1 MDQASSA
8 FSTGVPVSAA
18 IPQLAGN
25 SRQGFGLVDGTM
37 RRASGWVIS
46 SNTLGLSTSL
56 YDGDA
61 GSRSTGKERDAESG
75 NDYFGARYFGSS
87 MGRFLSP
94 DPLGGSLVNPQSL
107 NRYAY
112 AFNNPLRFTDPT
124 GMYVTNC
131 ASGDKACAKSSSSF
145 EKSRQH
151 DLKSKN
157 AGIRGAAGA
166 YGDPGQKNGV
176 TVAFGDP
183 GKGKNGTTTV
193 TGLQKNADGSYSAEA
208 TVTIRPGQSG
218 AELDSTVGH
227 EGQHVEDAQGFAST
241 VTPQGYY
248 DLSKNLTQL
257 QTETNAYGISNAVL
271 SDEGATASFGTC
283 SDGPCMLGFGVTNP
297 GATIKQLLANPAN
310 GYGVTEANPGQR
322 QFGNLPPNPVPQA
335 PAPQ

>member
-1 MDQASSA
+1 MRSTILCAS
-8 FSTGVPVSAA
+8 P
-18 IPQLAGN
+18 I
-25 SRQGFGLVDGTM
+25 RQGCTLQTVRVET
-37 RRASGWVIS
+37 RRA
-46 SNTLGLSTSL
+46 
-56 YDGDA
+56 
-61 GSRSTGKERDAESG
+61 
-75 NDYFGARYFGSS
+75 
-87 MGRFLSP
+87 
-94 DPLGGSLVNPQSL
+94 Q
-107 NRYAY
+107 
-112 AFNNPLRFTDPT
+112 
-124 GMYVTNC
+124 
-131 ASGDKACAKSSSSF
+131 KSSSSF

-283 SDGPCMLGFGVTNP
+283 SDGPCMLGFGVDKSRCHDQTV
-297 GATIKQLLANPAN
+297 ACKSS
-310 GYGVTEANPGQR
+310 QR
-322 QFGNLPPNPVPQA
+322 LRSYRS
-335 PAPQ
+335 